1 MNELARYKEQYDE
14 KLVRRLT
21 DQIDSLG
28 LDITMLNMKNND
40 LQEEVAYL
48 RKTNLKIKT
57 DWELKRVEEVDDQ
70 INTLIEQ
77 VRTFKNQADDYKSK
91 YLDAIRQARDVQID
105 YEARIRSGTGFE
117 SELQNMRKVHQ
128 ST

>member
-77 VRTFKNQADDYKSK
+77 VKTFKNQADDYKSK